1 MPTREGVK
9 GARDGWP
16 VWYIEDDNI
25 PLPTNKRKQRK
36 MDLNVARQLAE
47 KVDDNRFK
55 NYIAPCGETQNDI
68 DYFAVPKAVDEKGN
82 VIDIRVVYNGSSCG
96 LNSKVFAPNFWM
108 PSIDTPIRALSYGYW
123 RCDFD
128 LGEMFLNFQLPEEL
142 RKLCGVRMEVIS
154 PFLDHP
160 EVF

>member
-1 MPTREGVK
+1 M
-9 GARDGWP
+9 
-16 VWYIEDDNI
+16 
-25 PLPTNKRKQRK
+25 
-36 MDLNVARQLAE
+36 
-47 KVDDNRFK
+47 
-55 NYIAPCGETQNDI
+55 
-68 DYFAVPKAVDEKGN
+68 
-82 VIDIRVVYNGSSCG
+82 
-96 LNSKVFAPNFWM
+96 NSKVFAPNFWM